1 MDFATTVAAVNKVK
15 VRNLREIDLPVG
27 WVNDGQG
34 APITSPIDALKI
46 FENRDNGGLNPVGG
60 MGTTLGGHKGYGLA
74 VFSHI
79 LSGVMSG
86 ASFSPIRVKNAN
98 QDTPDD
104 LGHFFQAINP
114 ESFRPIEDYY
124 RDLEIVIETLKNV
137 KPSDPN
143 DPVLIPGEP
152 EQITRKNRIKYGIPI
167 NKNLRSIIEE
177 IADNAEVEY
186 LF

>member
-1 MDFATTVAAVNKVK
+1 M
-15 VRNLREIDLPVG
+15 
-27 WVNDGQG
+27 
-34 APITSPIDALKI
+34 
-46 FENRDNGGLNPVGG
+46 
-60 MGTTLGGHKGYGLA
+60 
-74 VFSHI
+74 
-79 LSGVMSG
+79 
-86 ASFSPIRVKNAN
+86 
-98 QDTPDD
+98 
-104 LGHFFQAINP
+104 
-114 ESFRPIEDYY
+114 
-124 RDLEIVIETLKNV
+124 